1 MIYGIWIG
9 GIVVIT
15 FVINLLR
22 LMTTPSL
29 NRWLLVGAS
38 SLVVIWHGM
47 LFDFYDFHWSVLLL
61 IVTGLVCFQVKGM
74 LTAIVVSWLLVYSQS
89 GTLSFPLLLSYV
101 FFGLGAALL
110 FGYIQQLKRERSE
123 RLRMLTASSRQLNVF
138 REVSFTMQDTLD
150 LDRLLQTILTSVTAG
165 HGLGFNRSIIFFAD
179 PEKDSIYGV
188 MGTGPMN
195 PEEGYQIWEEIT
207 RQHYDLQD
215 LIDEKETDATH
226 DEQLNERVRKMTIP
240 FNDEHAFRRT
250 LDSGRPLHVY
260 ASITDDPVLRLLHME
275 LQMDECTI
283 FPLHHQ
289 GIPYGLLVID
299 NVVNKK
305 PITPQKIDGVR
316 PIAEQASLALHQ
328 TTLYQR
334 IETLAL
340 RDGLTR
346 LKNHRSFE
354 QDLDVL
360 FRECEDEELSLIVMD
375 IDHFKQYNDTNGH
388 LAGNEL
394 LTRLASVIRRSVP
407 DEQMAYRF
415 GGEEFVVLLPR
426 FDEVEASHVAERI
439 RTAVL
444 QTRFTH
450 GETQPGGQLT
460 LSFGVASKHTL
471 LHQTGEQ
478 LIECADQALY
488 AAKSRG
494 KNQVCRWEGVPL

>member
-1 MIYGIWIG
+1 
-9 GIVVIT
+9 
-15 FVINLLR
+15 
-22 LMTTPSL
+22 
-29 NRWLLVGAS
+29 
-38 SLVVIWHGM
+38 
-47 LFDFYDFHWSVLLL
+47 
-61 IVTGLVCFQVKGM
+61 
-74 LTAIVVSWLLVYSQS
+74 
-89 GTLSFPLLLSYV
+89 
-101 FFGLGAALL
+101 
-110 FGYIQQLKRERSE
+110 
-123 RLRMLTASSRQLNVF
+123 
-138 REVSFTMQDTLD
+138 
-150 LDRLLQTILTSVTAG
+150 LLQTILTSVTAG

-226 DEQLNERVRKMTIP
+226 DEQLNERIRKMTIP
-240 FNDEHAFRRT
+240 FNGEHAFKRT

-260 ASITDDPVLRLLHME
+260 ASITDDPVLRLLHIE

-360 FRECEDEELSLIVMD
+360 FRECEGEELSLIVMD
-375 IDHFKQYNDTNGH
+375 IDHFKHYNDTNGH

-426 FDEVEASHVAERI
+426 FDEVEASHVAEKI
-439 RTAVL
+439 RTDVL

-450 GETQPGGQLT
+450 GQTQPGGQLT

>member
-1 MIYGIWIG
+1 MVYGIWLG
-9 GIVVIT
+9 GIVFIT
-15 FVINLLR
+15 IVINVLR
-22 LMTTPSL
+22 LLTTPLL

-38 SLVVIWHGM
+38 GLIVIWHGV

-61 IVTGLVCFQVKGM
+61 IVTGLVCFEWRGM
-74 LTAIVVSWLLVYSQS
+74 FAAIVTSWLLVYSQS
-89 GTLSFPLLLSYV
+89 GMLSFPLLFSYF

-110 FGYIQQLKRERSE
+110 FGYIKQLKRERSE
-123 RLRMLTASSRQLNVF
+123 RLHMLTGSSRQLNVF

-188 MGTGPMN
+188 MGTGPMS
-195 PEEGYQIWEEIT
+195 PEEGFQIWEEIT
-207 RQHYDLQD
+207 RQHFDLQS
-215 LIDEKETDATH
+215 LIDEKETGTSH
-226 DEQLNERVRKMTIP
+226 DEQLNERIRKMRIP
-240 FNDEHAFRRT
+240 FDGEHVFRQT
-250 LDSGRPLHVY
+250 LDTGRPIHVY
-260 ASITDDPVLRLLHME
+260 ASITDDPVLRMLHAE

-360 FRECEDEELSLIVMD
+360 FRECADEELSLIVMD

-415 GGEEFVVLLPR
+415 GGEEFVVLLPK
-426 FDEVEASHVAERI
+426 FDEVEATHVAETI
-439 RTAVL
+439 RAVVL
-444 QTRFTH
+444 KTSFTY
-450 GETQPGGQLT
+450 GEAQPGGRLT

-471 LHQTGEQ
+471 RHQTSEQ

>member
-1 MIYGIWIG
+1 MVYGLLIG
-9 GIVVIT
+9 GTVLITIVLNI
-15 FVINLLR
+15 LR
-22 LMTTPSL
+22 LMTTPAL
-29 NRWLLVGAS
+29 NRWLLAGTS
-38 SLVVIWHGM
+38 SLVVIWHGV
-47 LFDFYDFHWSVLLL
+47 LFDFYDLHWSVLLL
-61 IVTGLVCFQVKGM
+61 IMTGLVCFHWKGM
-74 LTAIVVSWLLVYSQS
+74 TVAIMVSWLLVYSQS
-89 GTLSFPLLLSYV
+89 GILSFPLLLSYV

-110 FGYIQQLKRERSE
+110 FGYVKQLKRERSG

-150 LDRLLQTILTSVTAG
+150 PDRLLQTILTSVTAG

-179 PEKDSIYGV
+179 LEKDSIYGV

-195 PEEGYQIWEEIT
+195 PEDGFQIWEEIT
-207 RQHYDLQD
+207 RQHYDLQG
-215 LIDEKETDATH
+215 LIDEKETDSTH
-226 DEQLNERVRKMTIP
+226 DEQLNERIRKMTIP
-240 FNDEHAFRRT
+240 FHGNHLFKQT

-260 ASITDDPVLRLLHME
+260 ASIADDPVLRMLHTD

-305 PITPQKIDGVR
+305 PITPQKIDSVR

-328 TTLYQR
+328 TMLYQR

-360 FRECEDEELSLIVMD
+360 FRECETDELSLIVMD
-375 IDHFKQYNDTNGH
+375 IDYFKHFNDTNGH

-415 GGEEFVVLLPR
+415 GGEEFVVLLPQY
-426 FDEVEASHVAERI
+426 DEVEAAQVAETI
-439 RTAVL
+439 RSAVL
-444 QTRFTH
+444 GTNFMN
-450 GETQPGGQLT
+450 GERQPGGQLT

-471 LHQTGEQ
+471 HEQSLEQ

-488 AAKSRG
+488 AAKSKG
-494 KNQVCRWEGVPL
+494 KNQVCRWEGVTL

>member
-1 MIYGIWIG
+1 MVYGLFVG
-9 GIVVIT
+9 GIILIT
-15 FVINLLR
+15 IVLNVLR
-22 LMTTPSL
+22 LMTTPALS
-29 NRWLLVGAS
+29 RWLLAGMS
-38 SLVVIWHGM
+38 SLVVIWHGL

-61 IVTGLVCFQVKGM
+61 IMTGLICFQWIGM
-74 LTAIVVSWLLVYSQS
+74 VTAILIGWLLVYSQS
-89 GTLSFPLLLSYV
+89 GTLSLPLLLSYI
-101 FFGLGAALL
+101 FFGLGASLL
-110 FGYIQQLKRERSE
+110 FGYINQLKRERSS
-123 RLRMLTASSRQLNVF
+123 RLRMLTANSRQLNVF

-150 LDRLLQTILTSVTAG
+150 LDRLLQTILTSVTSG

-179 PEKDSIYGV
+179 VEKNSIYGV

-195 PEEGYQIWEEIT
+195 PEDGYHIWEEIT
-207 RQHYDLQD
+207 RHHYDLQD
-215 LIDEKETDATH
+215 LIDEKKTDSAH

-240 FNDEHAFRRT
+240 LQGDHLFKQT
-250 LDSGRPLHVY
+250 LDSGQPLHIY
-260 ASITDDPVLRLLHME
+260 ASITDDPVLRMLHIE

-299 NVVNKK
+299 NVVNRK
-305 PITPQKIDGVR
+305 PITPQKIDSVR

-346 LKNHRSFE
+346 LKNHRSFD

-360 FRECEDEELSLIVMD
+360 FRECEEDELSLIVMD
-375 IDHFKQYNDTNGH
+375 IDHFKHYNDTNGH

-394 LTRLASVIRRSVP
+394 LTQLASVIRRSVP

-415 GGEEFVVLLPR
+415 GGEEFVVLLPQ
-426 FDEVEASHVAERI
+426 FDEVEATQVAETI

-444 QTRFTH
+444 RTNFTH
-450 GETQPGGQLT
+450 GERQPEGRLT

-471 LHQTGEQ
+471 HQQSVEQ
-478 LIECADQALY
+478 LIDCADQALY

>member
-439 RTAVL
+439 RATVL

>member
-1 MIYGIWIG
+1 MVYGLFVG
-9 GIVVIT
+9 GIILIT
-15 FVINLLR
+15 IVLNVLR
-22 LMTTPSL
+22 LMTTPALS
-29 NRWLLVGAS
+29 RWLLAGMS
-38 SLVVIWHGM
+38 SLVVIWHGL

-61 IVTGLVCFQVKGM
+61 IMTGLICFQWIGM
-74 LTAIVVSWLLVYSQS
+74 VTAILIGWLLVYSQS
-89 GTLSFPLLLSYV
+89 GTLSLPLLLSYI
-101 FFGLGAALL
+101 FFGLGASLL
-110 FGYIQQLKRERSE
+110 FGYINQLKRERSS
-123 RLRMLTASSRQLNVF
+123 RLRMLTANSRQLNVF

-179 PEKDSIYGV
+179 VEKNSIYGV

-195 PEEGYQIWEEIT
+195 PEDGYHIWEEIT
-207 RQHYDLQD
+207 RHHYDLQD
-215 LIDEKETDATH
+215 LIDEKKTDSAH

-240 FNDEHAFRRT
+240 LQGDHLFKQT
-250 LDSGRPLHVY
+250 LDSGQPLHIY
-260 ASITDDPVLRLLHME
+260 ASITDDPVLRMLHIE

-299 NVVNKK
+299 NVVNRK
-305 PITPQKIDGVR
+305 PITPQKIDSVR

-346 LKNHRSFE
+346 LKNHRSFD

-360 FRECEDEELSLIVMD
+360 FRECEEDELSLIVMD
-375 IDHFKQYNDTNGH
+375 IDHFKHYNDTNGH

-394 LTRLASVIRRSVP
+394 LTQLASVIRRSVP

-415 GGEEFVVLLPR
+415 GGEEFVVLLPQ
-426 FDEVEASHVAERI
+426 FDEVEATQVAETI

-444 QTRFTH
+444 RTNFTH
-450 GETQPGGQLT
+450 GERQPEGRLT

-471 LHQTGEQ
+471 HQQSVEQ
-478 LIECADQALY
+478 LIDCADQALY

>member
-1 MIYGIWIG
+1 MVYGLLIV
-9 GIVVIT
+9 GIVLIT
-15 FVINLLR
+15 LVINVLR

-38 SLVVIWHGM
+38 SLVVIWHGI
-47 LFDFYDFHWSVLLL
+47 LFDFYDLHWSVLLL
-61 IVTGLVCFQVKGM
+61 IATGLICFQWTGM
-74 LTAIVVSWLLVYSQS
+74 VTAILVGWLLVYSQS
-89 GTLSFPLLLSYV
+89 GDLSFPLLLSYI

-110 FGYIQQLKRERSE
+110 FGYIKQLKRERSD
-123 RLRMLTASSRQLNVF
+123 RLRMLTTSSRQLNVF

-150 LDRLLQTILTSVTAG
+150 PDRLLQTILTSVTAG

-207 RQHYDLQD
+207 RQHYDLQR
-215 LIDEKETDATH
+215 LIDEKETDSTQ
-226 DEQLNERVRKMTIP
+226 DEQLNERIRKMTFP
-240 FNDEHAFRRT
+240 FNSNHVFKQT
-250 LDSGRPLHVY
+250 LDSGRPQHVY
-260 ASITDDPVLRLLHME
+260 ASITDDAVLRLLHTE

-360 FRECEDEELSLIVMD
+360 FRECDEDELSLIVMD
-375 IDHFKQYNDTNGH
+375 IDHFKHYNDTNGH

-426 FDEVEASHVAERI
+426 FDEIGATHVAETI
-439 RTAVL
+439 RSAVL
-444 QTRFTH
+444 GTTFTH
-450 GETQPGGQLT
+450 GNQQPGGQLT

-471 LHQTGEQ
+471 RDQTVEQ

-494 KNQVCRWEGVPL
+494 KNQVCRWEGVAL